1 MRPWNE
7 IIKEKKEGTR
17 IMMEEKYNTFQ
28 LWVNNLLD
36 EGYDLSDYTLDE
48 VYDIYE
54 LTYYGPNEKLP
65 SGKTPSQKNKN
76 KSNKFKQSN
85 GTYRDTRFDDSGTE
99 TGSER
104 ANRMR
109 KTFKASVELRKTQR
123 GKTKKEPYGPGN
135 PSFDLAAKREK
146 RKGKQLK
153 FSIAQ
158 AKKNAEEK
166 KKQELEN
173 IKNKPKQVANAAL
186 SDIKT
191 QSISSKDSD
200 ATAYTKAVGNVG
212 SLVGG
217 IAKAGI
223 GYGIARHR
231 AKKEAEAVQNAEV
244 NKIPK
249 KKPKKS
255 GPLGGRPPGGG
266 SGPGGPP
273 PPPPGGGSGPGGPPP
288 PPPGGGSGPGGPPPP
303 PGGGSGPK
311 PPASGSPTPP
321 AGPKGQGAKPKK
333 RVAHKAPTIYG
344 FPVGRL
350 ATATALAGKTI
361 SGKFSTIGRGGE
373 NALSRAIDKANKVK
387 RPYKGNSSNIKEKY
401 SNWRDELLIEQG
413 LLFEV
418 EDETNKT
425 DKTEKKKII
434 DVMRGKNKIELNP
447 NMKEEKDQEGG
458 MAHNELATMERAVK
472 TLRKKIKSPNQQLP
486 AWVQSKITKAADH
499 IDSVADYMSG
509 ETEKVT
515 EGYDEGDETFRQHSR
530 ETFASQTPSER
541 RSRTASVLKM
551 MKQMNADVEKPK
563 KKKKKKTVAEECG
576 CEDDGKKVL
585 AMMVI
590 KKAIDAKKKKNSQ
603 LNSGIIGEAKSAA
616 WQRKEGKNPE
626 GGLNKKGIASYR
638 RENPGSKLS
647 LAVTTPPSKLDPD
660 SKSAKRRKSFCARM
674 GGMPGPMKDEKGR
687 PTRKA
692 LSLRKWNC

>member
-54 LTYYGPNEKLP
+54 RYYGPNEKLP
-65 SGKTPSQKNKN
+65 SGKTPSQKNK
-76 KSNKFKQSN
+76 KKANKFQQS
-85 GTYRDTRFDDSGTE
+85 GEMHGTE
-99 TGSER
+99 TGPER
-104 ANRMR
+104 ADRMR
-109 KTFKASVELRKTQR
+109 KTFKGAVELRKTQKE
-123 GKTKKEPYGPGN
+123 KTKKEPYGPGN

-158 AKKNAEEK
+158 ARKNAEEK

-186 SDIKT
+186 SGIKT

-231 AKKEAEAVQNAEV
+231 AKKEAESVQNAGV
-244 NKIPK
+244 NKIPG

-255 GPLGGRPPGGG
+255 GPLGGRPPA
-266 SGPGGPP
+266 GPP
-273 PPPPGGGSGPGGPPP
+273 
-288 PPPGGGSGPGGPPPP
+288 
-303 PGGGSGPK
+303 
-311 PPASGSPTPP
+311 
-321 AGPKGQGAKPKK
+321 
-333 RVAHKAPTIYG
+333 
-344 FPVGRL
+344 
-350 ATATALAGKTI
+350 
-361 SGKFSTIGRGGE
+361 
-373 NALSRAIDKANKVK
+373 
-387 RPYKGNSSNIKEKY
+387 NIKEKY
-401 SNWRDELLIEQG
+401 FDWRDELLTEQG
-413 LLFEV
+413 LIFEV
-418 EDETNKT
+418 DNKT
-425 DKTEKKKII
+425 DDKDGKIEKKKII
-434 DVMRGKNKIELNP
+434 DVMRGTNKIELNP

-486 AWVQSKITKAADH
+486 AWVQSKISKAVDH

-509 ETEKVT
+509 ETEPV
-515 EGYDEGDETFRQHSR
+515 S
-530 ETFASQTPSER
+530 
-541 RSRTASVLKM
+541 
-551 MKQMNADVEKPK
+551 
-563 KKKKKKTVAEECG
+563 EECG

>member
-7 IIKEKKEGTR
+7 IIAEARDRNKEKAERQRRLKIAKTNVKGSAA
-17 IMMEEKYNTFQ
+17 
-28 LWVNNLLD
+28 LD
-36 EGYDLSDYTLDE
+36 
-48 VYDIYE
+48 
-54 LTYYGPNEKLP
+54 K
-65 SGKTPSQKNKN
+65 GK
-76 KSNKFKQSN
+76 KS
-85 GTYRDTRFDDSGTE
+85 
-99 TGSER
+99 
-104 ANRMR
+104 
-109 KTFKASVELRKTQR
+109 
-123 GKTKKEPYGPGN
+123 KKEPYGPGN

-146 RKGKQLK
+146 RKNKQLK

-158 AKKNAEEK
+158 AQKNAEEK

-173 IKNKPKQVANAAL
+173 IKNKPRQAASAAL

-200 ATAYTKAVGNVG
+200 ATAYTKVVGNVG

-217 IAKAGI
+217 VTKAGI
-223 GYGIARHR
+223 RYAIEKNK
-231 AKKEAEAVQNAEV
+231 AKKAAAEAEKSDGAS
-244 NKIPK
+244 KIPG

-273 PPPPGGGSGPGGPPP
+273 PPPGSGSGPGGPPP
-288 PPPGGGSGPGGPPPP
+288 PPPGGGSGPVRPSIGTVTG
-303 PGGGSGPK
+303 
-311 PPASGSPTPP
+311 PAS
-321 AGPKGQGAKPKK
+321 KP
-333 RVAHKAPTIYG
+333 
-344 FPVGRL
+344 
-350 ATATALAGKTI
+350 
-361 SGKFSTIGRGGE
+361 
-373 NALSRAIDKANKVK
+373 K
-387 RPYKGNSSNIKEKY
+387 RPYTEGY
-401 SNWRDELLIEQG
+401 SNWKEEFIV
-413 LLFEV
+413 EV
-418 EDETNKT
+418 EDE
-425 DKTEKKKII
+425 DGKTEKKKII
-434 DVMRGKNKIELNP
+434 DVMRGTNKIEINP
-447 NMKEEKDQEGG
+447 NMKEEKDEEGG

-541 RSRTASVLKM
+541 RSRTASVLKK
-551 MKQMNADVEKPK
+551 MKELNANVEKPK
-563 KKKKKKTVAEECG
+563 KKKKKKAVAVAEECG
-576 CEDDGKKVL
+576 CGDDKKKVL
-585 AMMVI
+585 MMAII
-590 KKAIDAKKKKNSQ
+590 KKAVDAKKKKNSQ
-603 LNSGIIGEAKSAA
+603 LNSGIIGEESAA

-647 LAVTTPPSKLDPD
+647 LAVTTPPSKLKKG
-660 SKSAKRRKSFCARM
+660 SKAAKRRKSFCARM
-674 GGMPGPMKDEKGR
+674 SGMPGPMKDEKGR